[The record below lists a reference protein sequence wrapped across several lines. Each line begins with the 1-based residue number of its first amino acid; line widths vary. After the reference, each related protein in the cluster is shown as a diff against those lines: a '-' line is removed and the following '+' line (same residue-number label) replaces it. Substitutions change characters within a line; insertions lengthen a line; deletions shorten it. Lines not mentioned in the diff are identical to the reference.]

1 MDYFSELRRLE
12 FEAIAAAVPWP
23 HDRLFTRYKI
33 ILGQSECPI
42 EKVIQ
47 SYNWILSEYK
57 QREVC
62 RLISNLTRELNLP
75 AVIVPLL

>member
-1 MDYFSELRRLE
+1 M
-12 FEAIAAAVPWP
+12 AAAVPW
-23 HDRLFTRYKI
+23 HYDTLFLRYKM
-33 ILGQSECPI
+33 ILGQYACPI
-42 EKVIQ
+42 DKVIQ
-47 SYNWILSEYK
+47 SYNWILVEYK